1 MRRLLMLICCLL
13 ALASCQQPAEQTT
26 VNLTTADGQ
35 YDWQA
40 IADGMSH
47 ALIDHFWG
55 ANFEGYE
62 QRYYFN
68 YGSDLTDMTT
78 IHYWPQAHAMDVL
91 VDGYLR
97 TGRKEYVDLF
107 PLWWQGAPTFNTG
120 DNDNDPWWNVYVD
133 DMEWITLAQIRMF
146 ESTGND
152 LYFKKARQLYDS
164 WIWPTWGPEDEAPW
178 YGGITWKTDVS
189 KSKNACSN
197 GPAAIIA
204 ARLYQFYDKA
214 NLHGGKEKA
223 AYLEEA
229 KKIFVWERKTLFDA
243 ETGAVYD
250 NINQEGRISRSV
262 YTYNPGTFIGAAY
275 ELFRITGDKQYL
287 DDAIKAA
294 DYVIDRMTQNN
305 GVLKDDSHGDGG
317 LFHGIFFRYFVK
329 VVNDA
334 ALDEAH
340 HAKFKEFITR
350 CATTLVEHGLNHR
363 TMLYGGTWWEAPA
376 DDASVCLTAHLT
388 GCMLIEAMCT
398 VK

>member
-1 MRRLLMLICCLL
+1 
-13 ALASCQQPAEQTT
+13 
-26 VNLTTADGQ
+26 
-35 YDWQA
+35 
-40 IADGMSH
+40 
-47 ALIDHFWG
+47 
-55 ANFEGYE
+55 
-62 QRYYFN
+62 
-68 YGSDLTDMTT
+68 
-78 IHYWPQAHAMDVL
+78 
-91 VDGYLR
+91 
-97 TGRKEYVDLF
+97 
-107 PLWWQGAPTFNTG
+107 
-120 DNDNDPWWNVYVD
+120 
-133 DMEWITLAQIRMF
+133 MF

-164 WIWPTWGPEDEAPW
+164 WIWPTWGPENEAPW

-229 KKIFVWERKTLFDA
+229 KKIFAWERKTLFDA

-250 NINQEGRISRSV
+250 NINQEGRISRAV

-334 ALDEAH
+334 SLDEAH
-340 HAKFKEFITR
+340 HA
-350 CATTLVEHGLNHR
+350 
-363 TMLYGGTWWEAPA
+363 
-376 DDASVCLTAHLT
+376 
-388 GCMLIEAMCT
+388 
-398 VK
+398 

>member
-1 MRRLLMLICCLL
+1 MRRLLILIGSLL
-13 ALASCQQPAEQTT
+13 TLASCQQPAEQTT
-26 VNLTTADGQ
+26 VNLMTADGQ

-55 ANFEGYE
+55 ANFKGYE

-107 PLWWQGAPTFNTG
+107 PLWWQGAPTYNTG

-189 KSKNACSN
+189 KSKNACSKSS
-197 GPAAIIA
+197 
-204 ARLYQFYDKA
+204 LS
-214 NLHGGKEKA
+214 
-223 AYLEEA
+223 
-229 KKIFVWERKTLFDA
+229 
-243 ETGAVYD
+243 
-250 NINQEGRISRSV
+250 GR
-262 YTYNPGTFIGAAY
+262 G
-275 ELFRITGDKQYL
+275 
-287 DDAIKAA
+287 
-294 DYVIDRMTQNN
+294 
-305 GVLKDDSHGDGG
+305 
-317 LFHGIFFRYFVK
+317 
-329 VVNDA
+329 
-334 ALDEAH
+334 
-340 HAKFKEFITR
+340 
-350 CATTLVEHGLNHR
+350 
-363 TMLYGGTWWEAPA
+363 
-376 DDASVCLTAHLT
+376 
-388 GCMLIEAMCT
+388 
-398 VK
+398 